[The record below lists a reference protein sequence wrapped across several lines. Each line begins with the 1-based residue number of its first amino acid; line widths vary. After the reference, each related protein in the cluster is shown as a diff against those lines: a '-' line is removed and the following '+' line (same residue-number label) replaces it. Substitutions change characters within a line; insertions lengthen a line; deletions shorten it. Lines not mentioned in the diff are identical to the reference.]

1 MNKLK
6 LISFSLFG
14 DEDIYLYGAISNAK
28 IAKEIYPTYK
38 PRFYIDSKVRRSVVL
53 DLKKLGAEIKIKF
66 AKNKFDGLFWRFEP
80 LLDKNVSRWISRD
93 CDSRINY
100 REASAVNEWENLTER
115 RKKKGGGR
123 TLHVM
128 RDAFNHSYPIMAGM
142 FGIDNSKIN
151 SIIKLK
157 YMSSSKQGLTRESD
171 QDYLTDNFWRWLKKD
186 ALIHDH
192 WKFSK
197 PNANIK
203 ISASDKI
210 TPQNAFGCGLI
221 KYLASERTSRHPELF
236 PKQSIVRP
244 FPSHTSDSFSCYV
257 GAQFDSSGTLI
268 NTMESRWELQLR
280 N

>member
-1 MNKLK
+1 MSKLN

-28 IAKEIYPTYK
+28 ITKEIYPTYTS
-38 PRFYIDSKVRRSVVL
+38 RFYVDSRVRSSVIS
-53 DLKKLGAEIKIKF
+53 DLTKQGAEIEIRF

-80 LLDKNVSRWISRD
+80 LIDKNVSRWISRD

-100 REASAVNEWENLTER
+100 REASAVKEWEGFIDRE
-115 RKKKGGGR
+115 KKNRGR
-123 TLHVM
+123 ALHVM

-151 SIIKLK
+151 LAIKLK
-157 YMSSSKQGLTRESD
+157 YICSDKRGFTRESD
-171 QDYLTDNFWRWLKKD
+171 QNYLTDNLWRWLKKD

-197 PNANIK
+197 PNTNIK
-203 ISASDKI
+203 ISASDRI
-210 TPQNAFGCGLI
+210 TPQDAFGCGLTT
-221 KYLASERTSRHPELF
+221 YLESERTLRHPELF
-236 PKQSIVRP
+236 PIHSIVRP
-244 FPSHTSDSFSCYV
+244 FPNHISDSFSCYV
-257 GAQFDSSGTLI
+257 GAQFDTSDILV
-268 NTMESRWELQLR
+268 NTTESRWELQLR